1 MLSFSDEDMIGTI
14 QPHDDALVVTLRI
27 GGYDVKKVLV
37 DQDNK
42 AKIMYPNLYKGLNLK
57 PKDLTAYDLPLLGFD
72 GKVVILRGQIRLL
85 VQADSEVV
93 KVNFIVMDDYSLP
106 TQSL

>member
-1 MLSFSDEDMIGTI
+1 MLNFSDEDMIGTI
-14 QPHDDALVVTLRI
+14 QPHDNALAVTLRI

-93 KVNFIVMDDYSLP
+93 EVNFIVMDDYSLP

>member
-14 QPHDDALVVTLRI
+14 QPHDNALVVTLKI

-93 KVNFIVMDDYSLP
+93 EVNFIVMDDYSLP

>member
-14 QPHDDALVVTLRI
+14 QPHDNALVVTLRI

-93 KVNFIVMDDYSLP
+93 EVNFIVMDDYSLP